1 MESELIRK
9 IYIEYLD
16 NLTFRIRHNR
26 TLNSTEKQIL
36 QELIFNE
43 SIRISRF
50 NEMKELEKM
59 SKEIREVL
67 EELEKEG

>member
-1 MESELIRK
+1 MENELIRK

-50 NEMKELEKM
+50 NEMKEL
-59 SKEIREVL
+59 REVL